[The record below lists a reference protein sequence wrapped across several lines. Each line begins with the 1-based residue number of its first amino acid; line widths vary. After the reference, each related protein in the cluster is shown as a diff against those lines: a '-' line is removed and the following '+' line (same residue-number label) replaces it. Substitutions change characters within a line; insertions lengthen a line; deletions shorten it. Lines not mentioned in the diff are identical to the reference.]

1 MPLGRGQPR
10 RHRRHLTATVAQLLG
25 VAVSVAVPV
34 QRVDPRVVLAVSA
47 VEIAAFAA
55 AVLTFSPIA
64 WGVTALAGVA
74 LVGLRVGDRRHILA
88 VTPDGVVDV
97 VATAGGR
104 PVAAVGSGPA
114 RLAFP
119 APVGLGVPI
128 MVGSHRWWIDRSEF
142 ARLRRA
148 RELDGAFG
156 EQR

>member
-1 MPLGRGQPR
+1 MPFGRGQLR

-64 WGVTALAGVA
+64 WVITALAGVA
-74 LVGLRVGDRRHILA
+74 LVGVRLADRRHILA
-88 VTPDGVVDV
+88 VTPHGVVEV
-97 VATAGGR
+97 AATAAGR
-104 PVAAVGSGPA
+104 PLAAVGTGPA
-114 RLAFP
+114 RLTFP
-119 APVGLGVPI
+119 APSGVGVPI
-128 MVGSHRWWIDRSEF
+128 MVGPQRWWIDRSEF

>member
-1 MPLGRGQPR
+1 MPVGRGLLR
-10 RHRRHLTATVAQLLG
+10 RHRPALTATVAQLLG

-34 QRVDPRVVLAVSA
+34 QRVDPRIVLAVSA

-64 WGVTALAGVA
+64 WGITALAGVA
-74 LVGLRVGDRRHILA
+74 LVGLRVADRRRILA
-88 VTPDGVVDV
+88 LTPDGVVEV

-104 PVAAVGSGPA
+104 PLAAVGRGPA
-114 RLAFP
+114 RLTFP
-119 APVGLGVPI
+119 APAGFGVPI
-128 MVGSHRWWIDRSEF
+128 MVGPNRWWIDRSEF

-148 RELDGAFG
+148 RELDGAIG